1 MSVVM
6 YKTRFTDVLGNHYK
20 VEILNEDFKGQVK
33 EMDLGPDAV
42 TLSRPAKKIT
52 EPLFSMGITIQ
63 ALCNENFEYAGL
75 FTTREQTHE
84 VILYRNDKEIFH
96 GWVEPEMY
104 EEEFITPPY
113 YINIPAT
120 DGLAAL
126 ENYYPAELRGTGLIS
141 LLDVIRACLNCT
153 GMLLPINIA
162 CSLNPDDRTDNR
174 LFEHCYV
181 EKEALRTF
189 KEGIYEYDNAK
200 QLLEDILLSFSCR
213 CYQSGNEWYIER
225 IKDKT
230 ASEVEWVR
238 YPYDGAVT
246 VLKKKDTISLD
257 TPDYMFVNSAATLQ
271 VDSGYGRQ
279 TVKAD
284 GSVWDTVI
292 ANNFSDGIQDM
303 PVVVYP
309 DNTFAGSHRVWYKNT
324 MSKVEMLPYTDLEF
338 EQGVRIKHNTE
349 TTEYDRIWQHTKIRA
364 CPEDEINISFKIT
377 LEPGRISAEDKQYK
391 IGIHSRVRDRNGSTS
406 PNLKWV
412 KDKADETIYTTTID
426 LNEASYAVYIKDN
439 DWKDGF
445 SVPLDI
451 SITGKIKNLHSSFDF
466 TDLSFAILPIQAKSG
481 EKSWTSSSDY
491 VRATIVGD
499 IKVSVK
505 EKRKYDNTFTAT
517 INRNYMR
524 EADSLDIRFW
534 TLPSKYDYSDASNYN
549 FRNGLFDKNYGG
561 IQYISCKGESIR
573 PLSVPERLLVDNF
586 DQYYDPR
593 DLLSGEV
600 MTRYLISPEQ
610 RFTVATREK
619 KVDPPPAPDAPKPE
633 EKTYLLVGLEAA
645 LRDAVFD
652 TNIEEIKPH
661 QINIG

>member
-1 MSVVM
+1 M

-284 GSVWDTVI
+284 GSRWDSVI
-292 ANNFSDGIQDM
+292 ANNFADGFSSL
-303 PVVVYP
+303 PSLSYP
-309 DNTFAGSHRVWYKNT
+309 NYPFGATHRVWYRRGPGT
-324 MSKVEMLPYTDLEF
+324 SVAPYSDIEF
-338 EQGVRIKHNTE
+338 EQGVRMQHTVHTNE
-349 TTEYDRIWQHTKIRA
+349 NDRIWQRA
-364 CPEDEINISFKIT
+364 QITANNEDEINISFKIT
-377 LEPGRISAEDKQYK
+377 LELGKTEAYNGDYK
-391 IGIHSRVRDRNGSTS
+391 VCIQSYVRQRNDTS
-406 PNLKWV
+406 LLTLDWK
-412 KDKADETIYTTTID
+412 KDKADETIYINGIGTD
-426 LNEASYAVYIKDN
+426 HLSYGQYNKGN

-451 SITGKIKNLHSSFDF
+451 SITGKLGHLHSSFDL
-466 TDLSFAILPIQAKSG
+466 DELSFAILPIQARSG
-481 EKSWTSSSDY
+481 KKSWTSSSDY

-499 IKVSVK
+499 IQVSVK

-517 INRNYMR
+517 INSKYMR
-524 EADSLDIRFW
+524 EADNLDIRFW
-534 TLPSKYDYSDASNYN
+534 TLPSKYNYTDASNYN
-549 FRNGLFDKNYGG
+549 FRNGLFKVDYSGVRH
-561 IQYISCKGESIR
+561 ISCKGESIR
-573 PLSVPERLLVDNF
+573 PLSLPERLLVDNF

-610 RFTVATREK
+610 RFTVSTREK